1 MKKDTNQEIIIHKNQ
16 SSIFDIIGGEEVS
29 AQIKPSK
36 EFNILEF
43 DRDKFANFDLIQFGK
58 NQYIDVVFGFKY
70 DLSKVSLYL
79 KTSSERFVSHD
90 TSEHNSFYEFIRISE
105 PEVKEESNSKA
116 HGSFLFD
123 TGLAIVKK
131 IDHEFD
137 EDEVDTSSFKE
148 MFEAMSKL

>member
-16 SSIFDIIGGEEVS
+16 SNIFDIIGGEESVK
-29 AQIKPSK
+29 AKPSK

-43 DRDKFANFDLIQFGK
+43 DRDKFSNFDLIQFGK
-58 NQYIDVVFGFKY
+58 NQYISVEFGFKY
-70 DLSKVSLYL
+70 DLAKVSLYL

-90 TSEHNSFYEFIRISE
+90 TSEHNSFYEFKRISE
-105 PEVKEESNSKA
+105 EEIKESNSKA
-116 HGSFLFD
+116 YGSFLFD

>member
-1 MKKDTNQEIIIHKNQ
+1 MKKDVNQEIIIHKNQ
-16 SSIFDIIGGEEVS
+16 SNIFDIIGKEEDNSV
-29 AQIKPSK
+29 KKVK

-43 DRDKFANFDLIQFGK
+43 DRDKFSNFDLIQFGK
-58 NQYIDVVFGFKY
+58 NQYIAVEFGFKY

-79 KTSSERFVSHD
+79 KTSDKRFVSHD
-90 TSEHNSFYEFIRISE
+90 TSEHNSFYEFKRISE
-105 PEVKEESNSKA
+105 EEAKETTEA
-116 HGSFLFD
+116 VYGSFLFD

>member
-1 MKKDTNQEIIIHKNQ
+1 MKKDVDQEIIIHKNQ
-16 SSIFDIIGGEEVS
+16 SNIFDIIGKEEDNNV
-29 AQIKPSK
+29 KKVK

-43 DRDKFANFDLIQFGK
+43 DRDKFSNFDLIQFGK
-58 NQYIDVVFGFKY
+58 NQYIAVEFGFKY

-79 KTSSERFVSHD
+79 KTSDKRFVSHD

-105 PEVKEESNSKA
+105 EDETTEAVY
-116 HGSFLFD
+116 GSFLFD

-131 IDHEFD
+131 IDHKFD

>member
-1 MKKDTNQEIIIHKNQ
+1 MKKDVNQEIIIHKNQ
-16 SSIFDIIGGEEVS
+16 SSIFDIIGEEEDNNV
-29 AQIKPSK
+29 KKVK

-43 DRDKFANFDLIQFGK
+43 DRDKFSNFDLIQFGK
-58 NQYIDVVFGFKY
+58 NQYIAVEFGFKY

-79 KTSSERFVSHD
+79 KTSDKRFVSHD
-90 TSEHNSFYEFIRISE
+90 TSEHNSFYEFIRISQ
-105 PEVKEESNSKA
+105 PEVKETNEA
-116 HGSFLFD
+116 VYGSFLFD

>member
-1 MKKDTNQEIIIHKNQ
+1 MKKDLNQEIIIHKNQ
-16 SSIFDIIGGEEVS
+16 SNIFDIIGKEEDNNV
-29 AQIKPSK
+29 KKVK

-43 DRDKFANFDLIQFGK
+43 DRDKFSNFDLIQFGK
-58 NQYIDVVFGFKY
+58 NQYIAVEFGFKY

-79 KTSSERFVSHD
+79 KTSDKRFVSHD
-90 TSEHNSFYEFIRISE
+90 TSEHNSFYEFKRISE
-105 PEVKEESNSKA
+105 EEAKETIEAVYS
-116 HGSFLFD
+116 SFLFD

-131 IDHEFD
+131 IDHKFD

>member
-1 MKKDTNQEIIIHKNQ
+1 MKKDVNQEIIIHKNQ
-16 SSIFDIIGGEEVS
+16 SNIFDIIGEEV
-29 AQIKPSK
+29 AIQVKQPK

-43 DRDKFANFDLIQFGK
+43 DRDKFSNLDLIQFGK
-58 NQYIDVVFGFKY
+58 NQYIAVEFGFKY

-79 KTSSERFVSHD
+79 KTSDKRFVSHD
-90 TSEHNSFYEFIRISE
+90 TSEHNSFYEFVKISE
-105 PEVKEESNSKA
+105 PESVETTEVVCI
-116 HGSFLFD
+116 SFLFD

>member
-1 MKKDTNQEIIIHKNQ
+1 MKKDVNQEIIIHKNQ
-16 SSIFDIIGGEEVS
+16 STIFDIIGKEEDNNVE
-29 AQIKPSK
+29 KVK

-43 DRDKFANFDLIQFGK
+43 DRDKFSNFDLIQFGK
-58 NQYIDVVFGFKY
+58 NQYIAVKFGFKY

-79 KTSSERFVSHD
+79 KTSDKRFVAYD
-90 TSEHNSFYEFIRISE
+90 TQYNSFHEFKRISE
-105 PEVKEESNSKA
+105 EEAKEINKA
-116 HGSFLFD
+116 AYGSFLFD

>member
-1 MKKDTNQEIIIHKNQ
+1 MKKDVNQEIIIHKNQ
-16 SSIFDIIGGEEVS
+16 SNIFDIIGKEEDNSV
-29 AQIKPSK
+29 KKVK

-43 DRDKFANFDLIQFGK
+43 DRDKFSNFDLIQFGK
-58 NQYIDVVFGFKY
+58 NQYIAVEFGFKY

-79 KTSSERFVSHD
+79 KTSDKRFVSHD
-90 TSEHNSFYEFIRISE
+90 TSEHNSFYEFKRISE
-105 PEVKEESNSKA
+105 EEIKESNSKA
-116 HGSFLFD
+116 YGSFLFD

>member
-1 MKKDTNQEIIIHKNQ
+1 MKKDVNQEIIIHKNQ
-16 SSIFDIIGGEEVS
+16 SNIFDIIGKEEDNNVKK
-29 AQIKPSK
+29 IK

-43 DRDKFANFDLIQFGK
+43 DRDKFANFDLIQFEK
-58 NQYIDVVFGFKY
+58 NQYIAVEFGFKY

-79 KTSSERFVSHD
+79 KTSDKRFVSHD

-105 PEVKEESNSKA
+105 EDETTEAVY
-116 HGSFLFD
+116 GSFLFD

>member
-1 MKKDTNQEIIIHKNQ
+1 MKKDASQEIIIHKNQ
-16 SSIFDIIGGEEVS
+16 SNIFDIIGKEEDNNV
-29 AQIKPSK
+29 KKVK

-43 DRDKFANFDLIQFGK
+43 DRDKFSNFDLIQFGK
-58 NQYIDVVFGFKY
+58 NQYIAVEFGFKY

-79 KTSSERFVSHD
+79 KTSDKRFVSHD
-90 TSEHNSFYEFIRISE
+90 TSEHNSFYEFKRISE
-105 PEVKEESNSKA
+105 EEIKESNSKA
-116 HGSFLFD
+116 YGSFLFD

>member
-1 MKKDTNQEIIIHKNQ
+1 MKKDASQEIIIHKNQ
-16 SSIFDIIGGEEVS
+16 SNIFDIIGKEEDNNV
-29 AQIKPSK
+29 KKVK

-43 DRDKFANFDLIQFGK
+43 DRDKFSNFDLIQFGK
-58 NQYIDVVFGFKY
+58 NQYIAVEFGFKY

-79 KTSSERFVSHD
+79 KTSDKRFVSHD
-90 TSEHNSFYEFIRISE
+90 TSEHNSFYEFKRISE
-105 PEVKEESNSKA
+105 EEAKETTEA
-116 HGSFLFD
+116 VYGSFLFD

>member
-1 MKKDTNQEIIIHKNQ
+1 MKKDVNQEIIIHKNQ
-16 SSIFDIIGGEEVS
+16 SNIFDIIGKEEDNSVKK
-29 AQIKPSK
+29 AK

-43 DRDKFANFDLIQFGK
+43 DRDKFSNFDLIQFGK
-58 NQYIDVVFGFKY
+58 NQYIAVEFGFKY

-79 KTSSERFVSHD
+79 KTSDKRFVSHD

-105 PEVKEESNSKA
+105 EEAKETIKA
-116 HGSFLFD
+116 VYGSFLFD

-131 IDHEFD
+131 IDHKFD

>member
-1 MKKDTNQEIIIHKNQ
+1 MKKDVNQEIIIHKNQ
-16 SSIFDIIGGEEVS
+16 SNIFDIIGKEEDNNVE
-29 AQIKPSK
+29 KVK

-43 DRDKFANFDLIQFGK
+43 DRDKFSNFDLIQFGK
-58 NQYIDVVFGFKY
+58 NQYIAVEFGFKY

-79 KTSSERFVSHD
+79 KTSDKRFVSHD
-90 TSEHNSFYEFIRISE
+90 TSEHNSFYEFVRFSE
-105 PEVKEESNSKA
+105 PECEETTEA
-116 HGSFLFD
+116 VYGSFLFD

-148 MFEAMSKL
+148 MFEAMSKI

>member
-1 MKKDTNQEIIIHKNQ
+1 MKKDVNQEIIIHKNQ
-16 SSIFDIIGGEEVS
+16 SNIFDIIGKEEDNNVKK
-29 AQIKPSK
+29 AK

-43 DRDKFANFDLIQFGK
+43 DRDKFSNFDLIQFGK
-58 NQYIDVVFGFKY
+58 NQYIAVEFGFKY

-79 KTSSERFVSHD
+79 KTSDKRFVSHD

-105 PEVKEESNSKA
+105 EEIKESNSKA
-116 HGSFLFD
+116 YGSFLFD